1 MGRNDGILHTMMIG
15 RLRVM
20 DTARFS
26 PEVAEVV
33 RRVVASAAPEMII
46 LFGSRARGD
55 ATSESDVDLLV
66 VADVP
71 PQDRRALAVAIERAL
86 FGISVPTDVIV
97 LSRADL
103 EAQQDVVGTVAHP
116 AVREGYVLYAR
127 AA

>member
-1 MGRNDGILHTMMIG
+1 MEMEHL
-15 RLRVM
+15 
-20 DTARFS
+20 A

-55 ATSESDVDLLV
+55 ATSDSDVDLLV

-71 PQDRRALAVAIERAL
+71 PRDRRALSVAIERAL
-86 FGISVPTDVIV
+86 LGISLPTDVIV

-103 EAQQDVVGTVAHP
+103 ETQQDVVGTVAHP